1 MPQNMHAK
9 RPPGSTAFHE
19 LEQDLKLQAILRL
32 TQPGARRRGLFR
44 AMAQEASAAM
54 GKPWAFATALG
65 IVLTWAAL
73 GPVFHYSDTWQLV
86 VNTGTTIITFL
97 MVFLIQSA
105 QNRDTEALRL
115 KLDALILSIHSVA
128 NVFADI
134 ESLDDAELAQL
145 RQKLQAMASTEDRG

>member
-1 MPQNMHAK
+1 MPHKSPAK
-9 RPPGSTAFHE
+9 RASGSTSFHD

-32 TQPGARRRGLFR
+32 TQPGAHKRGLFR
-44 AMAQEASAAM
+44 SMAQEASTAM

-65 IVLTWAAL
+65 IVLFWAAL

-145 RQKLQAMASTEDRG
+145 RQKLQAMASTEDRR